1 MLETVD
7 DMIIP
12 PLNWM
17 NFDVTVDGNILI
29 QNIFCIQHTTI
40 DLKIKDMVKWK
51 TEQNGCRIDVN
62 SNIVEF

>member
-1 MLETVD
+1 MLEAAD

-17 NFDVTVDGNILI
+17 NFDVTVDGKILI

>member
-1 MLETVD
+1 MFEAAD

-40 DLKIKDMVKWK
+40 GLKIKDMVKWK

>member
-1 MLETVD
+1 MFEAAD

-51 TEQNGCRIDVN
+51 TEQNDCRIDVN

>member
-1 MLETVD
+1 MFEAAD
-7 DMIIP
+7 DMIVP

>member
-1 MLETVD
+1 MFEAVD

>member
-1 MLETVD
+1 MFEVAD

-12 PLNWM
+12 PLNWI

>member
-1 MLETVD
+1 MLEAAD

-51 TEQNGCRIDVN
+51 TEKNGCRIDVN

>member
-1 MLETVD
+1 MFEAAD

-12 PLNWM
+12 PLNWI

-40 DLKIKDMVKWK
+40 DLKITDMVKWK

>member
-1 MLETVD
+1 MFEAAD

-51 TEQNGCRIDVN
+51 TEQNGCRIDVS

>member
-1 MLETVD
+1 MFEPAD

-12 PLNWM
+12 PLKWIK
-17 NFDVTVDGNILI
+17 FDVTMDGNILI
-29 QNIFCIQHTTI
+29 QNIFRIQHTTI

>member
-1 MLETVD
+1 MFEAAD

-12 PLNWM
+12 PLNWI

>member
-1 MLETVD
+1 MFEPAD

-12 PLNWM
+12 PLKWI

-51 TEQNGCRIDVN
+51 TKQNGCRIDVN

>member
-1 MLETVD
+1 MLEAAD

-51 TEQNGCRIDVN
+51 TEQNDCRIDVN

>member
-1 MLETVD
+1 MFEAAD

-29 QNIFCIQHTTI
+29 QSIFCIQHTTI

>member
-1 MLETVD
+1 MLEVAD

-51 TEQNGCRIDVN
+51 TEQNDCRIDLN

>member
-1 MLETVD
+1 MLEVAD

-51 TEQNGCRIDVN
+51 TEQNGFRIDVN

>member
-1 MLETVD
+1 MLEAAD

-17 NFDVTVDGNILI
+17 NFDVTVDGNILN

-51 TEQNGCRIDVN
+51 TEQNDCRIDVN

>member
-1 MLETVD
+1 MFETAD

>member
-1 MLETVD
+1 MLEAAD

-40 DLKIKDMVKWK
+40 DLKIKDMVKWR
-51 TEQNGCRIDVN
+51 TEQNDCRIDVN

>member
-1 MLETVD
+1 MLEVAD

>member
-1 MLETVD
+1 MFEAAD

>member
-1 MLETVD
+1 MLEVAD

-40 DLKIKDMVKWK
+40 DLKIKDMVEWK

>member
-1 MLETVD
+1 MFEVAD

-29 QNIFCIQHTTI
+29 QNIFCILHTTI

>member
-1 MLETVD
+1 MLEPAD

-12 PLNWM
+12 PLKWII
-17 NFDVTVDGNILI
+17 FDVTVDGNILI

-62 SNIVEF
+62 SKIVEF

>member
-1 MLETVD
+1 MFEAAD
-7 DMIIP
+7 YMIIP

>member
-1 MLETVD
+1 MLEVAD

-12 PLNWM
+12 PLNWI

-51 TEQNGCRIDVN
+51 TEQNDCRIDVN

>member
-1 MLETVD
+1 MLEAAD

-12 PLNWM
+12 PLNWI

>member
-1 MLETVD
+1 MFEAAD

-51 TEQNGCRIDVN
+51 TEQKGCRIDVN

>member
-1 MLETVD
+1 MLEVAD

-51 TEQNGCRIDVN
+51 TEQNDCRIDVD

>member
-1 MLETVD
+1 MLEAAD

>member
-1 MLETVD
+1 MSRSTKKGPYV
-7 DMIIP
+7 
-12 PLNWM
+12 
-17 NFDVTVDGNILI
+17 ILI

>member
-1 MLETVD
+1 MLEVAD

-51 TEQNGCRIDVN
+51 TEQNGCRIDMN

>member
-1 MLETVD
+1 MLEVAD

-51 TEQNGCRIDVN
+51 TEQNDCRIDVN